1 MEHLLGCPF
10 WMDCSPILLNI
21 SYEKS
26 EDFWSVESHKLAI
39 NPSLCQ
45 WLHMIGWLLVLLIGW
60 LHIFILIDSLLLM
73 MRVFFCFFKYN
84 ITPFCHPYITHW
96 IPPFFLRSSWCTAAS
111 HVAHRGVSCDCWGN
125 PPTGERL
132 AADVQVSEVP
142 AGFRWFMKFF
152 FFWSFDEV
160 FIWCW
165 EITISG
171 ISLLWLYLGFMMIYE
186 NIEGLIGRRRT
197 WARSLDRNGKAI
209 SPDLPNGHVEHWLCV
224 YRMWWQILD
233 LSDTILGWR
242 LDG

>member
-1 MEHLLGCPF
+1 MIAYDWL
-10 WMDCSPILLNI
+10 I
-21 SYEKS
+21 SII
-26 EDFWSVESHKLAI
+26 D
-39 NPSLCQ
+39 
-45 WLHMIGWLLVLLIGW
+45 WLIAYIHSYW
-60 LHIFILIDSLLLM
+60 FIIIDDECF
-73 MRVFFCFFKYN
+73 FFCFLNTTLHHFVTL
-84 ITPFCHPYITHW
+84 ISLIEFHHFSW
-96 IPPFFLRSSWCTAAS
+96 DLRGARRPLTW
-111 HVAHRGVSCDCWGN
+111 R
-125 PPTGERL
+125 TGEFPATAGETHPPGSGWL
-132 AADVQVSEVP
+132 QMSKFPKSLQVSDDL
-142 AGFRWFMKFF
+142 WSFF